1 MGKNHLSNRASG
13 AGISLSEEK
22 KLRRLSR
29 ATGAALP
36 VFSEETRANQI
47 FPIKLVNASQEDK
60 LIVIHPGSLKNVT
73 EIQKVLG
80 ITPAA
85 IAKEGVV
92 IVDAVSCSTKVGSL
106 MEYFQEF
113 INRNPSRLFRIQVN
127 SSSEEQ
133 LNEGLTFAGIS
144 PFKKREEQVL
154 TPAAYKRE
162 SNQNTKLVTM
172 TPKDIQL
179 DDQTVMHVNLLAG
192 ATLSINLSIGATA
205 NQAAVLAK
213 QAEIFYEEDI

>member
-47 FPIKLVNASQEDK
+47 FPIKLVNSSLEDK
-60 LIVIHPGSLKNVT
+60 LIVLHPGSLKNVT
-73 EIQKVLG
+73 EISKVLG
-80 ITPAA
+80 ITAAA

-92 IVDAVSCSTKVGSL
+92 IADAVSCSTKVGSL

-113 INRNPSRLFRIQVN
+113 INRNPSRLFRIQVS

-154 TPAAYKRE
+154 TPGAYKRE
-162 SNQNTKLVTM
+162 TNTNTKLVTM

-213 QAEIFYEEDI
+213 QAEIFYEEEI

>member
-1 MGKNHLSNRASG
+1 MSKSHLSNRAAG

-29 ATGAALP
+29 ASGAALP
-36 VFSEETRANQI
+36 TFSEETRANQI
-47 FPIKLVNASQEDK
+47 FPIKLVNASAADK
-60 LIVIHPGSLKNVT
+60 LIVIHPGALANVT
-73 EIQKVLG
+73 QVLKVLG
-80 ITPAA
+80 ITADA
-85 IAKEGVV
+85 IAVEGVV
-92 IVDAVSCSTKVGSL
+92 IADEVTCTTKVGSL

-113 INRNPSRLFRIQVN
+113 INRNPSRLFRIQVS

-154 TPAAYKRE
+154 TPGAYKRE
-162 SNQNTKLVTM
+162 TNTNSKLVTM

-213 QAEIFYEEDI
+213 QAEIFYEDEL